1 MSDDPAK
8 DAAILLEKLRTD
20 KDAPE
25 LTFASAI
32 QTVLRDNPGP
42 LNESTRELLL
52 ALCASAC
59 VAKEPQV
66 DAITKFVQI
75 LNGNP
80 GGDGIEPS
88 EDVGQSG
95 EFVPFSSFRAIDMH
109 GLPISSALR
118 DEIAGVVESTDGSGI
133 MAAVAAHHQFIA
145 KLMLALVRLEA
156 KVEGVQ
162 LD

>member
-1 MSDDPAK
+1 MSDDPTQ
-8 DAAILLEKLRTD
+8 DAAVLLEKLRTD
-20 KDAPE
+20 RDAQE
-25 LTFASAI
+25 STFASAI

-42 LNESTRELLL
+42 LNEGTRELLL

-80 GGDGIEPS
+80 GSDSVEPS
-88 EDVGQSG
+88 ENASRSG

-133 MAAVAAHHQFIA
+133 MAAVAAHHGFIA

-156 KVEGVQ
+156 KVEG
-162 LD
+162 LPMD